1 MKFKRGE
8 LSSHDRLLSSNLDIV
23 SVLIARRFKQE
34 RVKWHNK
41 QQRLRLVSPRAASLP
56 LCSSRRLLP
65 TATAADVAAAWALLP
80 SSTVR
85 CVSYSLL
92 VCCCCATLLLLRS
105 SYFPAILPPG
115 TTPPPVLPDS
125 PIFPLRS
132 AKLQTVPTFLHI
144 FRASR

>member
-1 MKFKRGE
+1 M
-8 LSSHDRLLSSNLDIV
+8 SSHDRLLSSNLDIV

-115 TTPPPVLPDS
+115 TTPPPCATRFSDISSSFRQTPDCS
-125 PIFPLRS
+125 DILTYFS
-132 AKLQTVPTFLHI
+132 CFKIA
-144 FRASR
+144 